1 MSAIKTR
8 TLTLATRP
16 SALAR
21 WQARSVQEILSARWP
36 ELRFETKV
44 ITTRGDRTLD
54 QPLPQIGGKGV
65 FTEEL
70 ETALREE
77 RVDLA
82 VHSLKDLPIDDP
94 HGLRLGA
101 ILNREDPRD
110 VLVSRGGETFTQ
122 LQSGTV
128 VGTSSPRRR
137 AQILAMRPDLK
148 VDPIRGNVETRVRKV
163 QDGHYD
169 AAVLAAA
176 GLLRLGLESAIQDWF
191 SIDQMLPA
199 PGQGALAVQCRA
211 QDTAVL
217 EILAAVDAMEIRR
230 SVRAERSFLASLG
243 GGCSLPVGAYATLE
257 GEQIRL
263 RGVIVRE
270 DGSRV
275 IRGEECG
282 SDPLALGR
290 RLANDLL
297 DRGGQE
303 VLGLVG

>member
-1 MSAIKTR
+1 MSSTKAR

-21 WQARSVQEILSARWP
+21 WQAQSVQETLTARWP
-36 ELRFETKV
+36 GLSFEIQV
-44 ITTRGDRTLD
+44 IATRGDQTLD
-54 QPLPQIGGKGV
+54 QPLPEIGGKGV

-101 ILNREDPRD
+101 ILHREDPRD
-110 VLVSRGGETFTQ
+110 VLVSRGGDAFNQ
-122 LQSGTV
+122 LKSGMV

-137 AQILAMRPDLK
+137 AQILALRPDLK
-148 VDPIRGNVETRVRKV
+148 VEPIRGNVETRVRKV
-163 QDGHYD
+163 QEGHCD

-217 EILAAVDAMEIRR
+217 EVLAAVDAMEIRR
-230 SVRAERSFLASLG
+230 PVTAERSFLARLG
-243 GGCSLPVGAYATLE
+243 GGCSLPVGAYATFE

-263 RGVIVRE
+263 RGVIAWE

-282 SDPLALGR
+282 SDSLTLGR

-297 DRGGQE
+297 DR
-303 VLGLVG
+303 VDRRC

>member
-1 MSAIKTR
+1 MSATKAR
-8 TLTLATRP
+8 TLTLASRP
-16 SALAR
+16 STLAR
-21 WQARSVQEILSARWP
+21 WQAQSVQGTLTARWP
-36 ELRFETKV
+36 GLSFEIQV
-44 ITTRGDRTLD
+44 ITTPGGRTLD
-54 QPLPQIGGKGV
+54 QPLPEIGGKGV

-70 ETALREE
+70 ETALREK
-77 RVDLA
+77 RVDFA

-101 ILNREDPRD
+101 ILQREDPRD
-110 VLVSRGGETFTQ
+110 VLVSRRGETFTQ
-122 LQSGTV
+122 LLSGMV

-137 AQILAMRPDLK
+137 AQVLAMRPDLK
-148 VDPIRGNVETRVRKV
+148 VESIRGNVETRVHKV

-211 QDTAVL
+211 QDAIVL
-217 EILAAVDAMEIRR
+217 EVLAAVDAVEIRR
-230 SVRAERSFLASLG
+230 SVTAERSFLASLG

-263 RGVIVRE
+263 RGVIAWE

-290 RLANDLL
+290 RLAEDLL
-297 DRGGQE
+297 GRGGQE